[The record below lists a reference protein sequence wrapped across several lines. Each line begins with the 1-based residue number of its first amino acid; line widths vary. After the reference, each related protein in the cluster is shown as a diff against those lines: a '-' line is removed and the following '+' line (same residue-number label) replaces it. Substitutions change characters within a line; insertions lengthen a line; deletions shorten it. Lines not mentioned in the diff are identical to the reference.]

1 MKKICFLVG
10 NINSSGGTERVTT
23 LIANELSRNKYDISI
38 LSITDGDKPF
48 FKLNDKVDFFSLYN
62 EKISFKK
69 NFINVVWKIRKFIQ
83 INKIETLVVVDSI
96 ACIFTLPALYGLK
109 VNHICWEHFN
119 FKNNNGAKLRDIAR
133 KWASKYCDYVVTLT
147 QQDKQLWEKG
157 LKNINAQ
164 IISISNPSPYE
175 NIQNNPS
182 LKFKIVLAVG
192 RLTHVKGF
200 DLLIDAWA
208 KVCKVNQEW
217 TLRIVGSGEEENN
230 LKDQV
235 NRLGIV
241 DRVNFIAATKDI
253 IKYYETSSF
262 YCLSSRFEGFP
273 MVILEAQA
281 FGLPI
286 VSFNCLTGPQDIID
300 HKINGYLCENGKIE
314 SLESYLIDAINSS
327 DEEYINM
334 ILQSKTKNMN
344 YYIENIL
351 DQWIK
356 VL

>member
-48 FKLNDKVDFFSLYN
+48 FKLNDRVDFFSLYN

-164 IISISNPSPYE
+164 IISISNSSPYE

-273 MVILEAQA
+273 MVLLECQS
-281 FGLPI
+281 FGLPA
-286 VSFNCLTGPQDIID
+286 VAFNCDTGPSEIIID
-300 HKINGYLCENGKIE
+300 NVNGKLVKNGDIE
-314 SLESYLIDAINSS
+314 DLSKKILELINLTEDQYSHYVLNSKV
-327 DEEYINM
+327 NM
-334 ILQSKTKNMN
+334 ERFEIK
-344 YYIENIL
+344 
-351 DQWIK
+351 K
-356 VL
+356 VLKMWNEIL